1 MNIAATFLFLC
12 AQLCNMPD
20 LTVQLDALF
29 KQLKKL
35 GKQYHELLDENAEL
49 SQKLSLLQNREEQQ
63 EHKLKL
69 MEAELNSLRV
79 AQGMLSRQDDVKLA
93 KAKIGTLVREI
104 DRCIALLNE

>member
-1 MNIAATFLFLC
+1 MLDVNT
-12 AQLCNMPD
+12 
-20 LTVQLDALF
+20 QLDGLF
-29 KQLKKL
+29 RQLKKL
-35 GKQYHELLDENAEL
+35 GHLYQELLEENAEL
-49 SQKLSLLQNREEQQ
+49 SQKLSLLQNSEAQQ

-79 AQGMLSRQDDVKLA
+79 AQSMVSNKEEVKLA

>member
-1 MNIAATFLFLC
+1 MLDVNT
-12 AQLCNMPD
+12 
-20 LTVQLDALF
+20 QLDGLF

-35 GKQYHELLDENAEL
+35 GSLYQALLEENAEL
-49 SQKLSLLQNREEQQ
+49 SQKLSLMQNSEAQQ

-79 AQGMLSRQDDVKLA
+79 AQSMVSNKEEVKLA